1 MGCLP
6 CLGFTGGSVV
16 KNLPA
21 IQETQET
28 WVWSQG
34 GEYPLQEGMAIHP
47 SVLAWRTPWIE
58 EPSRLQ
64 SIGSQRVG
72 HDGSDWA
79 LSHVHFVVGPTDYVA
94 SLLIRLC
101 YMLVASVMSDSL
113 WPPCLQASL
122 FMEFSRQEY
131 WSGLLFPFSGDLPNP
146 GIGLGS
152 PVLQA
157 DSLPS
162 EPPGKPIPAE
172 DTFK

>member
-1 MGCLP
+1 MFGVHWWFSGKESPGNTGDTGDVSLIPGWWISPAGGHGNPPQCSCLENRMDRGACEATVHRITESRTRWERLSTLP
-6 CLGFTGGSVV
+6 CSFC
-16 KNLPA
+16 
-21 IQETQET
+21 
-28 WVWSQG
+28 
-34 GEYPLQEGMAIHP
+34 H
-47 SVLAWRTPWIE
+47 
-58 EPSRLQ
+58 
-64 SIGSQRVG
+64 
-72 HDGSDWA
+72 
-79 LSHVHFVVGPTDYVA
+79 GPTDYVA

-101 YMLVASVMSDSL
+101 YMLVASVMSDSV

-162 EPPGKPIPAE
+162 EPPGRPIPAE